1 MAESPVAGS
10 TAAGAAAKDSVVAIV
25 TGAAG
30 GLGSAAVA
38 ALADLGHRVAAF
50 DLNPEGLQR
59 ISDANPEVLTVEVD
73 VTSASSIEG
82 AVEHVAS
89 RLGDPQILVN
99 IAGTNR
105 ILSLADT
112 TEEAWDLLIDLNLK
126 GTFLCCRTVVPYMR
140 KVGRGRIVNMAS
152 NFGLRPEAREVA
164 YSASK
169 AGVVGLTRALAFEL
183 APDNITVNAIAPVMT
198 LTPRVAGLPAEFK
211 ALQLSKIPLGR
222 YGSVADTV
230 NSILFLLSEGGS
242 FYTGQVLSP
251 NGGDNMA

>member
-1 MAESPVAGS
+1 ME
-10 TAAGAAAKDSVVAIV
+10 VVA
-25 TGAAG
+25 
-30 GLGSAAVA
+30 
-38 ALADLGHRVAAF
+38 R
-50 DLNPEGLQR
+50 
-59 ISDANPEVLTVEVD
+59 
-73 VTSASSIEG
+73 
-82 AVEHVAS
+82 
-89 RLGDPQILVN
+89 RLGDPEILVN

-112 TEEAWDLLIDLNLK
+112 TEEVWDLLLDLNLK

-140 KVGRGRIVNMAS
+140 TVGRGRIVNMAS

-169 AGVVGLTRALAFEL
+169 AGVVGLTRALALEL

-198 LTPRVAGLPAEFK
+198 LTPRVAGLPTEFK
-211 ALQLSKIPLGR
+211 DLQLSKIPMGR

-230 NSILFLLSEGGS
+230 NSIMFLVSEGGS